1 VEERI
6 KKISKNLRSK
16 FYFNHNTSKNV
27 WFNAGGKAL
36 AYCLVYDENELTKIL
51 SLIED
56 IPYEIIGAGSNIL
69 IRDSG
74 FNGILFKLGRG
85 FNNIK
90 LHESVLEVGA
100 SILDVNLA
108 KYTRNKNINH
118 FEFLSGIPGSIGGAI
133 KMNAGCYGSETRDI
147 LKEIKILSPNGKLKY
162 LNKDEIE
169 LSYRSSNIPQGCII
183 ISANFYYS
191 YGKTEEII
199 SRTKKILQMREN
211 SQPLKLKTSGST
223 FKNPK
228 NYFAAE
234 LIQKAGC
241 KGLSIGDAF
250 VSNKHANFIINTNK
264 ATATH
269 IEELGKR
276 IIDKVYKKFNIKL
289 EWEIKIIGK

>member
-1 VEERI
+1 MQDRI
-6 KKISKNLRSK
+6 KKISKNLKSK
-16 FYFNHNTSKNV
+16 FYFDYDTSKNV

-36 AYCLVYDENELTKIL
+36 VYCLVYDEGELTKIL
-51 SLIED
+51 SNIGD

-69 IRDSG
+69 IRDNG
-74 FNGILFKLGRG
+74 FNGILFKLGKG
-85 FNNIK
+85 FNNIT
-90 LHESVLEVGA
+90 LHESVIEVGA

-108 KYTRNKNINH
+108 KYTRNKDIDN

-133 KMNAGCYGSETRDI
+133 KMNAGCYGSEIRDI
-147 LKEIKILSPNGKLKY
+147 LKEIKIINPYGKLQY
-162 LNKDEIE
+162 LSKDEID
-169 LSYRSSNIPQGCII
+169 LSYRNSNIPLGSII
-183 ISANFYYS
+183 ISANFFYS

-199 SRTKKILQMREN
+199 NRTKKILKMREN
-211 SQPLKLKTSGST
+211 SQPLKFKTSGST

-234 LIQKAGC
+234 LIENAGC
-241 KGLSIGDAF
+241 KGLNVGDAF

-276 IIDKVYKKFNIKL
+276 IVDRVYNKFKINL